1 MKTGS
6 KLMIALAVLLAVT
19 VGLALFNGMFKNPQP
34 RLSTPEFLNQL
45 VAEANP
51 KLPVTVDADDRMDKV
66 AVGANN
72 VLIYYYTLP
81 RITKSQLGNLSAL
94 QKNVR
99 QTLLQNYKTSTTV
112 QMQSL
117 RLREVVLDYQYKDKN
132 GDFIFE
138 ITISPK
144 DF

>member
-1 MKTGS
+1 
-6 KLMIALAVLLAVT
+6 MIALAVLLVVT
-19 VGLALFNGMFKNPQP
+19 VGVALFNGMFKNPQP

-51 KLPVTVDADDRMDKV
+51 KLPVAVDADDRMDKV
-66 AVGANN
+66 AVGPGN

-81 RITKSQLGNLSAL
+81 RITKSQLGNLSVV

-138 ITISPK
+138 ITIAPK